1 MSVTAHTVETE
12 NSATSTPSVTGT
24 FNVTVSGGMT
34 PPGPGNDTIIL
45 NINAVRQ
52 DGYDGEDTLVV
63 EENDVDFRSLAVELL
78 NMEIIDLTDNGQQT
92 VTFDAASLKDMT
104 DGNNEL
110 TIRGDTAT
118 DSEDTV
124 NLENGWNDSNPQEVI
139 DNVAYNILTKDDAT
153 LKIEDGINYHIA

>member
-1 MSVTAHTVETE
+1 METE
-12 NSATSTPSVTGT
+12 NSAASTPSETGT
-24 FNVTVSGGMT
+24 FNVTVSGGVT

-63 EENDVDFRSLAVELL
+63 EENNVDFRSLTVELL
-78 NMEIIDLTDNGQQT
+78 NMEIIDLTNNGQQT
-92 VTFDAASLKDMT
+92 VTLDAASVQNMT

-110 TIRGDTAT
+110 TIQGDTAT

-124 NLENGWNDSNPQEVI
+124 IASGGWTQDADQTI
-139 DNVAYNILTKDDAT
+139 DT
-153 LKIEDGINYHIA
+153 INYHVFTCISGSDTLQLNIEEHLIYNIS